1 MSEMET
7 VKPSVR
13 RSKPSGQ
20 VVLRT
25 YVIATEKP
33 LQISFSN
40 HMPRFVGLQTFEV
53 NPDLMWGVFGNDSVN
68 RADSYAS
75 MDANHLGRKLYQ
87 VDLHYRMDEIPSN
100 SLAITREAA
109 ERTGYIYFSR
119 LESTYREELR
129 QKFLDQLKQAKDDQ
143 YHDLKG
149 EGMDAIL
156 RARPMLVHRFMKENP
171 HFIAAL
177 HTVSINGGVSLR
189 MATIRRD
196 PGRISKVH
204 VRYHDEIQATA

>member
-1 MSEMET
+1 
-7 VKPSVR
+7 
-13 RSKPSGQ
+13 
-20 VVLRT
+20 
-25 YVIATEKP
+25 
-33 LQISFSN
+33 
-40 HMPRFVGLQTFEV
+40 
-53 NPDLMWGVFGNDSVN
+53 
-68 RADSYAS
+68 
-75 MDANHLGRKLYQ
+75 
-87 VDLHYRMDEIPSN
+87 MDEIPSN